1 MGKKLSTIRMS
12 APVDSRETDPD
23 STQPAVD
30 MVDVLARI
38 RALHARIIARRGLI
52 DADELDQ
59 AIYEMRSDRLDHILD
74 GS

>member
-1 MGKKLSTIRMS
+1 MGKKLSTIQMS

-52 DADELDQ
+52 DVSEIEDALDEVHGH
-59 AIYEMRSDRLDHILD
+59 R
-74 GS
+74 

>member
-1 MGKKLSTIRMS
+1 MGEKLSTIRMS

-30 MVDVLARI
+30 MVDVLAGI

-52 DADELDQ
+52 DVSEIEDALDEVHGH
-59 AIYEMRSDRLDHILD
+59 R
-74 GS
+74 

>member
-52 DADELDQ
+52 DVSEIEDALDEVHGH
-59 AIYEMRSDRLDHILD
+59 R
-74 GS
+74 